1 MALSPLVL
9 ADTADLRANAA
20 KPVLL
25 APSDTALNLL
35 LESPQHRSRQQWLA
49 IIGGSLATHLA
60 LFLLAVQLPS
70 FVTPSEPERRVVIK
84 RTPLYMPPDLLT
96 QKARNRGKVTENID
110 LASLLASQESQAR
123 KASPD
128 MSRKHFELPKQIAP
142 KQATN
147 APPQILP
154 EPPKVAF
161 NQAPGPL
168 PTGAISGIRAPAPPP
183 PTAAASPFQNIGT
196 EAPPNPHPSITPP
209 KATVQEA
216 VKGLARS
223 GNSTQLIISDDSM
236 AEPSPLTPG
245 AARQPGAEHAAVEL
259 QSDPQGA
266 DFKAY
271 LTRILA
277 IVRANWRRVIPESAR
292 MGTLR
297 GRTVMEFIIN
307 KDGSIPKLVTAQ
319 SSGSEP
325 LDRAAV
331 AGLSM
336 SNPLPALPPDFK
348 GFQVRLAFTFS
359 YNLPSQ

>member
-1 MALSPLVL
+1 M
-9 ADTADLRANAA
+9 
-20 KPVLL
+20 
-25 APSDTALNLL
+25 
-35 LESPQHRSRQQWLA
+35 
-49 IIGGSLATHLA
+49 
-60 LFLLAVQLPS
+60 
-70 FVTPSEPERRVVIK
+70 
-84 RTPLYMPPDLLT
+84 
-96 QKARNRGKVTENID
+96 
-110 LASLLASQESQAR
+110 
-123 KASPD
+123 
-128 MSRKHFELPKQIAP
+128 
-142 KQATN
+142 
-147 APPQILP
+147 
-154 EPPKVAF
+154 
-161 NQAPGPL
+161 
-168 PTGAISGIRAPAPPP
+168 
-183 PTAAASPFQNIGT
+183 
-196 EAPPNPHPSITPP
+196 
-209 KATVQEA
+209 QEA

-223 GNSTQLIISDDSM
+223 GNSTQLIISDDSLS
-236 AEPSPLTPG
+236 EPSPLTPG

-319 SSGSEP
+319 SSGAEP

-336 SNPLPALPPDFK
+336 SNPLPALPSDFK

-359 YNLPSQ
+359 YNVPSQ